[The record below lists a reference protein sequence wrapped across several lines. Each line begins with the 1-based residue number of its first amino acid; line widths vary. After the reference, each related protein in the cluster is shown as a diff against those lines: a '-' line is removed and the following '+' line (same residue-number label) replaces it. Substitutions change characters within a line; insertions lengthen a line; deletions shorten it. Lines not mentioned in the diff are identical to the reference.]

1 MTRPLRSARTTG
13 PHRYYEAVRPC
24 APHRYSAPHGFRRLG
39 ISLPHTTA
47 GHNSATG
54 RPRAQD
60 DRFPPSTPKPRPSS
74 RHLHPGHHLAN
85 QQAPARLIPGPHAA
99 PGFDATHM
107 FTTRPQWFAH
117 ARLLAPH
124 PTRSKRAFSA
134 TLSTPALNRRTPRWF
149 AASPCRATAEAHRP
163 LTAGRPLHLR
173 CNTAPSARPSTT
185 RPPHAFVAHPCA
197 HTLDQSHPLF
207 ERSRPALP
215 RARVTN

>member
-39 ISLPHTTA
+39 ISLPRTTA

-54 RPRAQD
+54 RPRARD
-60 DRFPPSTPKPRPSS
+60 DRFPRSTPKPRPSS
-74 RHLHPGHHLAN
+74 RHLHAGHHLAN

-99 PGFDATHM
+99 PGFDVTHM

-117 ARLLAPH
+117 ARLLGPH
-124 PTRSKRAFSA
+124 LTRSKRAFSA
-134 TLSTPALNRRTPRWF
+134 ALSTPALDRRTLRWF

-163 LTAGRPLHLR
+163 TGRPLHLR

-185 RPPHAFVAHPCA
+185 RPPLRSWHTRAHILSTSLIDSFRLTKPI
-197 HTLDQSHPLF
+197 
-207 ERSRPALP
+207 
-215 RARVTN
+215 